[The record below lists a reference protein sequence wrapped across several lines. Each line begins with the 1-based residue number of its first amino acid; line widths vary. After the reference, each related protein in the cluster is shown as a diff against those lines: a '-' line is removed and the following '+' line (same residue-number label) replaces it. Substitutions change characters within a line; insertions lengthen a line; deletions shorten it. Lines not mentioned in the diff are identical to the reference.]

1 MVREIEVPFG
11 ENDAFLA
18 IPKCLEIWKKS
29 QNIFVQ
35 KIDFDEKGKLV
46 KMGFF
51 LLEKKRNLE
60 NETFFYYN
68 FKHCGP
74 FLFFDLTTH

>member
-51 LLEKKRNLE
+51 FFLEKKKIRKRDL
-60 NETFFYYN
+60 
-68 FKHCGP
+68 
-74 FLFFDLTTH
+74 FLL

>member
-18 IPKCLEIWKKS
+18 IPKCLERKKS
-29 QNIFVQ
+29 QNICVQ

-51 LLEKKRNLE
+51 LLEKK
-60 NETFFYYN
+60 ET
-68 FKHCGP
+68 
-74 FLFFDLTTH
+74 

>member
-46 KMGFF
+46 KMEFF
-51 LLEKKRNLE
+51 LLEKK
-60 NETFFYYN
+60 ET
-68 FKHCGP
+68 
-74 FLFFDLTTH
+74 